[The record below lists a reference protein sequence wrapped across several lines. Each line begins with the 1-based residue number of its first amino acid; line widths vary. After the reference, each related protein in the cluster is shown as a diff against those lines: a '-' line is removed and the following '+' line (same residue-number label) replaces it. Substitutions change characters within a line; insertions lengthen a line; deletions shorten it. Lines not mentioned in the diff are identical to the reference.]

1 MKQKLEVLQNKERD
15 VNISKGTEIDVSK
28 TALEEKLRATTSELI
43 DKRAFSKH
51 LEKQLKEAKLQNKT
65 LESTIDNLRQVIQAS
80 QEQQVDLARSER
92 TGAEMEEMH
101 RMISVRDNKISKLK
115 EKLNELEREKEDLER
130 SVQGARRQLN
140 GSIAN
145 SRDIHHTRVKNSSET
160 SCILRLKIIK
170 LQGEVAQKDLK
181 IESLNQKVNYLKQKE
196 VAARRV
202 RENLN
207 EFHKDLFGSF
217 EMSRKR

>member
-1 MKQKLEVLQNKERD
+1 MQNKERD
-15 VNISKGTEIDVSK
+15 VTVSKSAEIDTTKRV
-28 TALEEKLRATTSELI
+28 LEEKLRTVIADLN
-43 DKRAFSKH
+43 DRKLAVKQ
-51 LEKQLKEAKLQNKT
+51 LEKQLKDALLQNKT
-65 LESTIDNLRQVIQAS
+65 LESTIDNLRQVIQSS
-80 QEQQVDLARSER
+80 QEQQMEMVRSER

-101 RMISVRDNKISKLK
+101 RMITLRDNKISKLK
-115 EKLNELEREKEDLER
+115 EKLNALEQEKEDLER

-145 SRDIHHTRVKNSSET
+145 SRDIHQTRIKNSCET

-181 IESLNQKVNYLKQKE
+181 IESLIQKVNYLKQKE

-217 EMSRKR
+217 EMSRRR

>member
-1 MKQKLEVLQNKERD
+1 MQNKERD
-15 VNISKGTEIDVSK
+15 VTVSKSAEIDTTKRV
-28 TALEEKLRATTSELI
+28 LEEKLRTVIADLN
-43 DKRAFSKH
+43 DRKLAVKQ
-51 LEKQLKEAKLQNKT
+51 LEKKLKDALLQNKT
-65 LESTIDNLRQVIQAS
+65 LESTIDNLRQVIQSS
-80 QEQQVDLARSER
+80 QEQQVEMVRSER
-92 TGAEMEEMH
+92 TGAEMDEMH
-101 RMISVRDNKISKLK
+101 RMITLRDNKISKLK
-115 EKLNELEREKEDLER
+115 EKLNALEQEKEDLER

-145 SRDIHHTRVKNSSET
+145 SRDIHQTRIKNNCET

-181 IESLNQKVNYLKQKE
+181 IESLIQKVNYLKQKE

-217 EMSRKR
+217 EMSRRR